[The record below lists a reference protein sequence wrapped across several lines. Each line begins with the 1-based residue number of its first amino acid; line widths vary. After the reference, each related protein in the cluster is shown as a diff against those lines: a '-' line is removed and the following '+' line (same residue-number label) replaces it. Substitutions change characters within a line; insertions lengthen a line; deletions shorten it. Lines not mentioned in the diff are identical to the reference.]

1 MQISTEIDFDLD
13 IDDLVREIAEEVME
27 YNACDYMVQDD
38 VQCLIDESNQ
48 DVSDLIDITNGLV
61 TDLGSTDAQVSMQA
75 THVNRIY
82 KRLQYLENRE
92 LYSLRS
98 RLGRLF
104 CRLRDIHWYSP
115 WIGPRR

>member
-1 MQISTEIDFDLD
+1 MQISTEIDFELDLD
-13 IDDLVREIAEEVME
+13 DHMREIAEEVME
-27 YNACDYMVQDD
+27 ANLC
-38 VQCLIDESNQ
+38 
-48 DVSDLIDITNGLV
+48 DVSDLV

-75 THVNRIY
+75 SHINRIY

-104 CRLRDIHWYSP
+104 RRLRDIHWYSP
-115 WIGPRR
+115 SIGPRR